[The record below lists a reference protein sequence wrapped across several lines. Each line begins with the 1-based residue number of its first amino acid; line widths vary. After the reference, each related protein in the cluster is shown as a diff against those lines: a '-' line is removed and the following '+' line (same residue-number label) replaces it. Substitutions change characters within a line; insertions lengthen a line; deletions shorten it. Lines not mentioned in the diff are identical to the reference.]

1 MLRCLII
8 KPITPLLRNATVQN
22 GGISVGFS
30 LIFTTRRAV
39 QGVAVLLPVTMPQPL
54 PTMKVWQAAA
64 RRPES
69 STDLLAMRGCRPKHI
84 LPPLKIIGLLP
95 TMYRVTNTRQ
105 MLGGQQ
111 LP

>member
-69 STDLLAMRGCRPKHI
+69 STDLLAMRGCRPK
-84 LPPLKIIGLLP
+84 IG
-95 TMYRVTNTRQ
+95 RASCRERGEVS
-105 MLGGQQ
+105 GGDASWKRKM
-111 LP
+111 